1 MLERGRQVAAAGD
14 CAVCHT
20 VSGGKAN
27 AGGLAMDTPF
37 GTLYSTNITP
47 DPETGIGR
55 WSFAAFERAMREG
68 ISRDGRH
75 LYPAFPYTSFRNIN
89 DADMQALYAYLMSQ
103 TPVRQEAPANQMRF
117 PFNQRPL
124 MAGWNALFLQRGE
137 YQPDPQRNAQWNRGA
152 YLVDGLGHC
161 TACHSPR
168 NLLGAEK
175 GGSSYLAGG
184 MVDGWEAPA
193 LNALGKSSTPWSEDE
208 LFNYLSTG
216 FSEKHGVA
224 AGPMGPVVSELAT
237 LPTSDVRAIAHYL
250 SSLDGEPQ
258 TLATNAAPQ
267 VDSHVSLSNGE
278 RVFKGACLACHSDGL
293 GPKLFGV
300 SPSMAVNSN
309 VHSDLPDNLLRVV
322 LHGIPTPA
330 TRDLGYMPGFKD
342 SLSDRQVADLAAY
355 LRHRFAADKPAWQ
368 GLASKAAQVRAN
380 PGSH

>member
-1 MLERGRQVAAAGD
+1 
-14 CAVCHT
+14 
-20 VSGGKAN
+20 
-27 AGGLAMDTPF
+27 
-37 GTLYSTNITP
+37 
-47 DPETGIGR
+47 
-55 WSFAAFERAMREG
+55 MREG

-89 DADMQALYAYLMSQ
+89 DADLQALYAYLMSQ

-137 YQPDPQRNAQWNRGA
+137 YQPDPQRSAQWNRGA

-168 NLLGAEK
+168 NLMGAEK

-237 LPTSDVRAIAHYL
+237 LPKSDVRAIAQYL

-258 TLATNAAPQ
+258 ALAANAAPQ
-267 VDSHVSLSNGE
+267 VDSPVSLSNGE

>member
-20 VSGGKAN
+20 VGGGKVN

-89 DADMQALYAYLMSQ
+89 DADLQALYAYLMSQ

-137 YQPDPQRNAQWNRGA
+137 YQPDPQRSAQWNRGA

-168 NLLGAEK
+168 NLMGAEK

-237 LPTSDVRAIAHYL
+237 LPKSDVRAIAHYL

-258 TLATNAAPQ
+258 ALAANAAPQ
-267 VDSHVSLSNGE
+267 VDSPVSLSNGE